1 MAVVEGSATGSAPAS
16 SSKKRV
22 PSEHIY
28 NTLRDRIGLL
38 QYPPGTVLRE
48 GVLAQEFGVSRTPIR
63 EVLQRLTFDGLVE
76 VKNGVGT
83 IVTSVD
89 YGYFKDIYEVRL
101 LIAESIGQLSPGTIT
116 QDHISQVEALLK
128 DAGRLKAKFN
138 ITLYWRLNRRLHDI
152 IASLIGN
159 RALRE
164 MWDHYYFKVARIWYD
179 LVPDRAE
186 EVAELFEAELLEV
199 LLGLREGDLLAVGY
213 CQRNYISYGMRRV
226 IEHYEGR
233 ADRAI
238 QVIPTGQR
246 RAS

>member
-1 MAVVEGSATGSAPAS
+1 MAVASEWSTGRTPS
-16 SSKKRV
+16 STSKKRV
-22 PSEHIY
+22 PSEQIY
-28 NTLRDRIGLL
+28 NTIRDRIGLL

-48 GVLAQEFGVSRTPIR
+48 GELANEFGVSRTPIR
-63 EVLQRLTFDGLVE
+63 EVLHRLTFDGLVE

-101 LIAESIGQLSPGTIT
+101 LIAESIGRLSPQTIT
-116 QDHISQVEALLK
+116 ADHIAQVQALLK
-128 DAGRLKAKFN
+128 DAQSLKSEFD
-138 ITLYWRLNRRLHDI
+138 ITRYWRLNRQLHDT

-179 LVPDRAE
+179 LVPDRADE
-186 EVAELFEAELLEV
+186 VADIFVAEVAEV
-199 LLGLREGDLLAVGY
+199 LQGMYEGDMLAVGY
-213 CQRNYISYGMRRV
+213 SQRNYISYGMRRV

-233 ADRAI
+233 NEQAI
-238 QVIPTGQR
+238 QVIPARRQR
-246 RAS
+246 RI